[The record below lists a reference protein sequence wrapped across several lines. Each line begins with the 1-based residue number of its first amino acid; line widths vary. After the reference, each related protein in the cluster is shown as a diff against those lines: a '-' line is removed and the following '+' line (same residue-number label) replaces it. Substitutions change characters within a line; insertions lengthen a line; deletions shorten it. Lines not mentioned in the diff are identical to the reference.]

1 MDLALSRSG
10 LSAGLLE
17 LEITEGVLLRDRPT
31 IGTLLA
37 DLDRRGIRL
46 SLDDFGTGYS
56 ALSYLRRFP
65 FHVLKIDRTFIAGI
79 PDNQEDAE
87 LTRAI
92 IAMAQALGLS
102 VLAEGVERPEQ
113 RDFLVD
119 QGCDLAQGYLFSRPI
134 DADALGAMLL
144 RQGEMTPS

>member
-1 MDLALSRSG
+1 
-10 LSAGLLE
+10 
-17 LEITEGVLLRDRPT
+17 
-31 IGTLLA
+31 
-37 DLDRRGIRL
+37 
-46 SLDDFGTGYS
+46 
-56 ALSYLRRFP
+56 
-65 FHVLKIDRTFIAGI
+65 
-79 PDNQEDAE
+79 
-87 LTRAI
+87 
-92 IAMAQALGLS
+92 MAQALGLS

>member
-1 MDLALSRSG
+1 M
-10 LSAGLLE
+10 
-17 LEITEGVLLRDRPT
+17 RPV
-31 IGTLLA
+31 
-37 DLDRRGIRL
+37 
-46 SLDDFGTGYS
+46 
-56 ALSYLRRFP
+56 YLRRFP
-65 FHVLKIDRTFIAGI
+65 FHVLKIDRTFITGI
-79 PDNQEDAE
+79 PDNQEDVE